1 MTKKDYT
8 NYIEKVYTKFI
19 DARNH
24 GGGGNN
30 WWYPT
35 QNTIAY
41 NVKMHRFAT
50 VETLR
55 TYLTKLQ
62 NEYYTDETLQ
72 DVIYQEQEDTC
83 RFLVEDIK
91 EQSQLITGVNFAGRS
106 GGWVEVTYTNNI
118 DIDITEIRYNY
129 TVKDIKEVYAVAK
142 ELEETEAKVSK
153 FIEDSH
159 TYYNKYI
166 DTKEYYTNLVD
177 LLVTDEDIRK
187 EYKARSEHY
196 QLLATQ

>member
-8 NYIEKVYTKFI
+8 NYIEEVYTKFT

-24 GGGGNN
+24 GGQGNN

-41 NVKMHRFAT
+41 NVKMHSFAT

-62 NEYYTDETLQ
+62 NDYYTDGTLCN
-72 DVIYQEQEDTC
+72 VIEQEQEDAC
-83 RFLVEDIK
+83 SFLVEDIK
-91 EQSQLITGVNFAGRS
+91 EQSKLVTSVHFAGRS

-118 DIDITEIRYNY
+118 DIDITEARYNY
-129 TVKDIKEVYAVAK
+129 TVKDTKEVYQVAK
-142 ELEETEAKVSK
+142 ELETDEAKVHK
-153 FIEDSH
+153 FIDDSH
-159 TYYNKYI
+159 AYYNKYI
-166 DTKEYYTNLVD
+166 GTKDYYTNLVD
-177 LLVTDEDIRK
+177 LLATDEDIRK
-187 EYKARSEHY
+187 EYQARSDHY
-196 QLLATQ
+196 ALLATH